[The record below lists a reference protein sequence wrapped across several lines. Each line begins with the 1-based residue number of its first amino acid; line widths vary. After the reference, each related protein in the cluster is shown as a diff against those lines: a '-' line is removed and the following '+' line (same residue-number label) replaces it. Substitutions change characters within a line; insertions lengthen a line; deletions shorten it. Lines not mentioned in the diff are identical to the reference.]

1 MDYEKIHNDSLEM
14 AKQLLEEGKISK
26 ESVERMF
33 PELRESKD
41 EKTKRIL
48 HSISSKMSL
57 HLSDIFTEEEF
68 QCFDAWSN
76 VWFKRE
82 DEQKPMPIFKVG
94 ETIIAKDGTNIIKEP
109 FHIDKIEDDY
119 YWDGENT
126 ILVCNQDEFELV
138 EQKHADKVEPKF
150 KVGDWVVRGK
160 TIAQILDIQ
169 EQYYVG
175 LDIDGNDFTSSR
187 FLSDDKIHLWTIQ
200 DAKDGDV
207 LAAHECYV
215 IFKEIDGLNIK
226 CYCTYHYLG
235 FNPIFYVDTLQN
247 KEAFQPATKE
257 QRDALMKAMSDAG
270 YTFNFEKKEFKK
282 IEQKQEWTGNDE
294 RLFISALW
302 HIENSVSNGG
312 KNSGQFEIYNWL
324 KSLKERVQLLKQWK
338 PSDEQIMALKWALNR
353 VPYYSYTEELHGLLE
368 QLKKLREE

>member
-76 VWFKRE
+76 VWLKRE
-82 DEQKPMPIFKVG
+82 DEQKPMPIFRVG

-270 YTFNFEKKEFKK
+270 YTFDFEKKEFKK

-353 VPYYSYTEELHGLLE
+353 VPYYSYTEELYGLLE
-368 QLKKLREE
+368 QLKKLRGE